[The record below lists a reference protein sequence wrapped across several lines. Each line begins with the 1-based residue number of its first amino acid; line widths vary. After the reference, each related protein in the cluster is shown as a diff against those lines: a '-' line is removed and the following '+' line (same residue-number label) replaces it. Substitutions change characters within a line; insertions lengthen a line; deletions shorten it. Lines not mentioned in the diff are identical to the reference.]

1 MKVYRNLKEISRK
14 ESLGRRFTLAGM
26 AVLSVGFVASLI
38 PTWYPPDAPNQGGI
52 IGFLQQYWSWISFG
66 ALFVGF
72 LCASIGSY
80 YINRYARRR
89 WPGSRFVERPDQVLE
104 RSMKGL
110 DDKYSYFSQSLPA
123 GYVLAGPN
131 GVTIFALR
139 SDKGRV
145 IVEGDKWS
153 EPFSFTRFLTFFARE
168 GVGSPDRD
176 IEEQKARLRALLAA
190 QANGDHGSDKPSL
203 ADTPIDGAVV
213 FLNPEVQ
220 LQLTNPTIPVL
231 RPDQVKDYVR
241 GRVKDARVP
250 GVIQRALTDYLAQQA
265 VHQGEEQDS

>member
-1 MKVYRNLKEISRK
+1 MKVYRNLKEINRK
-14 ESLGRRFTLAGM
+14 ESIGRRFTLAGM
-26 AVLSVGFVASLI
+26 AVLAVGFVASLI
-38 PTWYPPDAPNQGGI
+38 PTWYPPDAPNQGGM
-52 IGFLQQYWSWISFG
+52 IGFLQQYWSWLSFG

-110 DDKYSYFSQSLPA
+110 DDKYSFFSQSLPA

-131 GVTIFALR
+131 GITIFALR
-139 SDKGRV
+139 SDKGKV
-145 IVEGDKWS
+145 VVVGDKWR
-153 EPFSFTRFLTFFARE
+153 EPFSLTRFLTFFARE

-176 IEEQKARLRALLAA
+176 IEDQKTRLRSLLA
-190 QANGDHGSDKPSL
+190 QANGDGQPAL
-203 ADTPIDGAVV
+203 ADAPIDGAVV
-213 FLNPEVQ
+213 FLNPDVE
-220 LQLTNPTIPVL
+220 LQLTNPAIPVL

-241 GRVKDARVP
+241 GRVKEAKVP
-250 GVIQRALTDYLAQQA
+250 GAVQRSLTDYLAQKA
-265 VHQGEEQDS
+265 VHQGEEQGE